1 MIKRLFD
8 ILVSLIGLIV
18 LAPIF
23 LLISFW
29 IKFDS
34 KGSVFFRQ
42 VRVGLKG
49 KNFRIHK
56 FRTMHLSSENQGR
69 LTIGDDDRIT
79 QSGQFLRKYKIDELP
94 QLIDVLIGKMS
105 LVGPRPEVQEFINIY
120 PVDVK
125 NKVLSVKPGITDIA
139 SIEMANENYILGK
152 CKNPKQTY
160 IDIILPIKQKHY
172 INYVDNHSIWLD
184 IKIIFLTLKRII
196 VRQPNDSK
204 NS

>member
-184 IKIIFLTLKRII
+184 IKIIFLTLKRIM
-196 VRQPNDSK
+196 VR
-204 NS
+204 

>member
-29 IKFDS
+29 IKFGS

-56 FRTMHLSSENQGR
+56 F
-69 LTIGDDDRIT
+69 
-79 QSGQFLRKYKIDELP
+79 
-94 QLIDVLIGKMS
+94 
-105 LVGPRPEVQEFINIY
+105 
-120 PVDVK
+120 
-125 NKVLSVKPGITDIA
+125 
-139 SIEMANENYILGK
+139 
-152 CKNPKQTY
+152 
-160 IDIILPIKQKHY
+160 
-172 INYVDNHSIWLD
+172 
-184 IKIIFLTLKRII
+184 
-196 VRQPNDSK
+196 
-204 NS
+204 

>member
-49 KNFRIHK
+49 KSFRIHK

-79 QSGQFLRKYKIDELP
+79 QSGQFLLKYKIDELP

-139 SIEMANENYILGK
+139 SIEMANENDILGK
-152 CKNPKQTY
+152 YKNPKQSY

-172 INYVDNHSIWLD
+172 LNYVDNHSMWLD

-196 VRQPNDSK
+196 VR
-204 NS
+204 